1 MTSIDIHR
9 LAGGHGYSFGQY
21 LPVGAV
27 VIITNENLAKINTRP
42 KRMNWDRLYLETYRE
57 MDCDDLSAVVAG
69 HRGLKR
75 KDLEKRTKKQRD
87 VQGTLSRF
95 RSAMESPNPP
105 ATKEEAVASLSPIV
119 AYLLWSVF
127 KMLAIKVI
135 EWAWDRYAEQQ
146 QELAAG
152 KA

>member
-1 MTSIDIHR
+1 
-9 LAGGHGYSFGQY
+9 
-21 LPVGAV
+21 
-27 VIITNENLAKINTRP
+27 
-42 KRMNWDRLYLETYRE
+42 MNWDRLYFETYKQF
-57 MDCDDLSAVVAG
+57 DCDDLSSVVAG
-69 HRGLKR
+69 HLGLKR

-95 RSAMESPNPP
+95 RSLMESPSPP
-105 ATKEEAVASLSPIV
+105 KTKEEAVASLSPIV

-127 KMLAIKVI
+127 KMLAVKVI
-135 EWAWDRYAEQQ
+135 EWAWDRYTEQQ